1 MPEYYEIL
9 TPAEIVY
16 LRHTLGWSQ
25 RRLGAF
31 LGITYA
37 TVQRW
42 ETGTYEPKPWAAAL
56 LFKLWIDVFGTYE
69 GPYLELEREPEHS
82 GPQPSQS
89 DEALRQLG
97 ALLLTGGI
105 GYLVF
110 KALSGESEEAGDGE

>member
-9 TPAEIVY
+9 TPAEIIY

-42 ETGTYEPKPWAAAL
+42 ESGAYEPKPWAAAL
-56 LFKLWIDVFGTYE
+56 LYKLWLDVFGTYE
-69 GPYLELEREPEHS
+69 GPYPELEDEPEHY
-82 GPQPSQS
+82 GPQPAQS
-89 DEALRQLG
+89 DEALRHLG

-105 GYLVF
+105 GYLVL
-110 KALSGESEEAGDGE
+110 KALSGDSEQSEDDD